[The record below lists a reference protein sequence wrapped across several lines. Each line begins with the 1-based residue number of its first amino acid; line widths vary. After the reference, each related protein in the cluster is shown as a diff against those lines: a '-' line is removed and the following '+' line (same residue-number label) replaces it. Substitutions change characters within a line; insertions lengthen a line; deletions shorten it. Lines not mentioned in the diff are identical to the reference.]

1 MMRDSRTKVF
11 ISLVLLAA
19 CWTGLLVRGSVFTL
33 AEADQVLTAVPAA
46 LALTLL
52 TGRTGQVSLAQG
64 ALLALGG
71 FCAGIMGGFWNV
83 PFIVVLIS
91 AMVIGGAA
99 GLIASLPAFRLGG
112 FYLALSTL
120 TLYYVVAYALQ
131 SLQDAGPEQLVG
143 YGVPQAE
150 VGIALTTEADWYVA
164 LSVIVAICVAAIVRM
179 FRSDIG
185 RAWSAIS
192 HNELA
197 ASITGIE
204 ISKYKMAA
212 FAISSALVSLSG
224 ALSAY
229 QIGRVTID
237 QYTLG
242 MAITYYAM
250 VVIGG
255 IGSITGAIVGATLV
269 TLLPY
274 WTGNIAALLPQQL
287 PFAQSLNDNIGYTS
301 DLVVSLITI
310 VVLIVAPKGLVGL
323 GSSVVRR
330 IRNSRMRGSA
340 VCGASQQTTEKVK
353 GRA

>member
-1 MMRDSRTKVF
+1 MMRRRPVA
-11 ISLVLLAA
+11 LLLALLA
-19 CWTGLLVRGSVFTL
+19 LVGCWTALLVRGSVFTL

-52 TGRTGQVSLAQG
+52 TGRAGQVSLAQG

-71 FCAGIMGGFWNV
+71 FCAGILGGLWNV
-83 PFIVVLIS
+83 PFIAVLILG
-91 AMVIGGAA
+91 MIIGGAA
-99 GLIASLPAFRLGG
+99 GLVASLPAFRLGG

-120 TLYYVVAYALQ
+120 TLYYVVYYALQ
-131 SLQDAGPEQLVG
+131 SLQNAGPEQLVG
-143 YGVPQAE
+143 YGVPSAV
-150 VGIALTTEADWYVA
+150 VGIALTTEADWYVT
-164 LSVIVAICVAAIVRM
+164 LSVIVAICVVILVRM

-185 RAWSAIS
+185 RAWSAVS

-204 ISKYKMAA
+204 ISKYKMLA

-224 ALSAY
+224 VLSAY

-242 MAITYYAM
+242 VAITYYAM

-255 IGSITGAIVGATLV
+255 ISSITGAIAGATLV

-274 WTGNIAALLPQQL
+274 WTGNIATLLPQQL
-287 PFAQSLNDNIGYTS
+287 PFARSLSNNIGYTS

-310 VVLIVAPKGLVGL
+310 GVLILAPKGLVGL
-323 GSSVVRR
+323 CAALIRR
-330 IRNSRMRGSA
+330 IKNSRISEST
-340 VCGASQQTTEKVK
+340 VLGACQQIAEKVK

>member
-1 MMRDSRTKVF
+1 MTRRRPV
-11 ISLVLLAA
+11 VLLLALLAFTA
-19 CWTGLLVRGSVFTL
+19 CWTALLIRGSAFTL

-52 TGRTGQVSLAQG
+52 TGRAGQVSLAQA

-71 FCAGIMGGFWNV
+71 FCAGIIGGFWNV
-83 PFIVVLIS
+83 PFIVVLIL
-91 AMVIGGAA
+91 AMIVGGGA
-99 GLIASLPAFRLGG
+99 GLVASLPAFRLGG

-120 TLYYVVAYALQ
+120 TLYYVVYYALQ
-131 SLQDAGPEQLVG
+131 SLQNAGPEQLTG
-143 YGVPQAE
+143 YGVPSAV
-150 VGIALTTEADWYVA
+150 VGIALTSEADWYVA
-164 LSVIVAICVAAIVRM
+164 LTVIVVLCVIALARM

-250 VVIGG
+250 IVIGG

-274 WTGNIAALLPQQL
+274 WTANIAGLLPQQMPL
-287 PFAQSLNDNIGYTS
+287 VRSLSDNIGYTS

-310 VVLIVAPKGLVGL
+310 GVLVVAPQGLVGL
-323 GSSVVRR
+323 GTALIRRVR
-330 IRNSRMRGSA
+330 NAKMGDSA
-340 VCGASQQTTEKVK
+340 ILDACQHMAEKVK